1 MQIGRLGTSDA
12 GKLVEMVKTFR
23 TDTTDLNIAERF
35 LQNSS
40 NYVIAG
46 IEGEKII
53 GFVLGY
59 QLQRYDGQDDMI
71 YIHEVSVLEEF
82 RQQGIGKKMINEV
95 IRICKETHISKVF
108 LVTNKSNKPAVCLYE
123 STGAKA
129 SYDDDIVYWYKDFD

>member
-23 TDTTDLNIAERF
+23 TDTSDLNRAERF
-35 LQNSS
+35 LENSS

-46 IEGEKII
+46 IKGEKII

-59 QLQRYDGQDDMI
+59 QLQRYDGQDDMV
-71 YIHEVSVLEEF
+71 YIHEVNVLEEF

-129 SYDDDIVYWYKDFD
+129 SYVDDIVYWYKDFD